1 MSIRSYGN
9 MPDTSLV
16 LYLVRHGEAEH
27 NVLGVGSSLPE
38 ITERHL
44 TERGKEQI
52 QAAAEHLAGQS
63 VDAIIA
69 SPLVRTQETA
79 AIISEKTGVPVQTD
93 DRLHETGLGVFN
105 EQPIRR
111 FFGKYPDPTTRISIR
126 EDDGVESFDTM
137 RARLESFLADVWSHY
152 AGKTVV
158 VVSHG
163 DPLEQLHGIVTGEG
177 VATAAMGWSPSKGSC
192 TRIIWTP

>member
-1 MSIRSYGN
+1 
-9 MPDTSLV
+9 MPEATT
-16 LYLVRHGEAEH
+16 LYLVRHGEAEQ

-38 ITERHL
+38 ITKRHL
-44 TERGKEQI
+44 TERGREQVR
-52 QAAAEHLAGQS
+52 ATADFLAGQP

-105 EQPIRR
+105 EQSIRR
-111 FFGKYPDPTTRISIR
+111 FFGKYPDPTMRISIQD
-126 EDDGVESFDTM
+126 DDGVESFDTM
-137 RARLESFLADVWSHY
+137 RARLESFLDDVRERY

-163 DPLEQLHGIVTGEG
+163 DPLDQLHGIVMGEG
-177 VATAAMGWSPSKGSC
+177 IATAAMGWSPSKGSC
-192 TRIIWTP
+192 TKIICT

>member
-1 MSIRSYGN
+1 MSIRSYSN

-38 ITERHL
+38 ITERQVK
-44 TERGKEQI
+44 ERGKEQI
-52 QAAAEHLAGQS
+52 RAAAELLAGQS

-105 EQPIRR
+105 EQSIRR
-111 FFGKYPDPTTRISIR
+111 FFGKYPDPTMRISIQD
-126 EDDGVESFDTM
+126 DDGVESFDTM
-137 RARLESFLADVWSHY
+137 RARLESFLDDVRERY

-163 DPLEQLHGIVTGEG
+163 DPLEQLHGIVMGEG
-177 VATAAMGWSPSKGSC
+177 IATAAMGWSPSKGGC
-192 TRIIWTP
+192 TKMVVA

>member
-1 MSIRSYGN
+1 MSQDI
-9 MPDTSLV
+9 V

-52 QAAAEHLAGQS
+52 RAAADLLAEQS
-63 VDAIIA
+63 IDAIIA
-69 SPLVRTQETA
+69 SPLLRTQETA
-79 AIISEKTGVPVQTD
+79 AIIAEKTGVLVQTD

-105 EQPIRR
+105 EQPIKR
-111 FFGKYPDPTTRISIR
+111 FFGKYPDASMRISVH
-126 EDDGVESFDTM
+126 EDDGVENFDTM
-137 RARLESFLADVWSHY
+137 RGRLESFLDDVRERY

-163 DPLEQLHGIVTGEG
+163 DPLEQLHGLIVGEG
-177 VATAAMGWSPSKGSC
+177 VAEAAVGWSPSKGSC
-192 TRIIWTP
+192 TRMIWKDVQ

>member
-1 MSIRSYGN
+1 MS
-9 MPDTSLV
+9 DTSLV

-27 NVLGVGSSLPE
+27 NVLRVGSSLPE

-44 TERGKEQI
+44 TDRGKEQI
-52 QAAAEHLAGQS
+52 RAAAELLAGQS
-63 VDAIIA
+63 IDAIIA

-79 AIISEKTGVPVQTD
+79 AIISEKTGIPVETD

-105 EQPIRR
+105 EQPIRQ
-111 FFGKYPDPTTRISIR
+111 FFGKYPDPTMRTSIH

-137 RARLESFLADVWSHY
+137 RERLASFLADVWARY
-152 AGKTVV
+152 AGRTVV

-163 DPLEQLHGIVTGEG
+163 DPLEQLHGLIVGEG
-177 VATAAMGWSPSKGSC
+177 AAAAAVGWYPAKGSC
-192 TRIIWTP
+192 TRVVYMGK

>member
-1 MSIRSYGN
+1 MS
-9 MPDTSLV
+9 DTSLV

-27 NVLGVGSSLPE
+27 NVLRVGSSLPE

-52 QAAAEHLAGQS
+52 RAAAELLAEQPI
-63 VDAIIA
+63 DAIIA

-111 FFGKYPDPTTRISIR
+111 FFGKYPDPTMRTSIH

-137 RARLESFLADVWSHY
+137 RERLASFLADVWAHY
-152 AGKTVV
+152 AGRTVV

-163 DPLEQLHGIVTGEG
+163 DPLEQLHGLILGEG
-177 VATAAMGWSPSKGSC
+177 AAEAALGWSPSKGSC
-192 TRIIWTP
+192 TRVVYMGE

>member
-1 MSIRSYGN
+1 MSQCII
-9 MPDTSLV
+9 

-44 TERGKEQI
+44 TERGREQI
-52 QAAAEHLAGQS
+52 RVAAELLAEQS
-63 VDAIIA
+63 IDAIIA

-79 AIISEKTGVPVQTD
+79 VLIAEKIGVPVQTD

-105 EQPIRR
+105 EQPIQR
-111 FFGKYPDPTTRISIR
+111 FFGKYPDPTMRTSIH
-126 EDDGVESFDTM
+126 EADGVESFESM
-137 RARLESFLADVWSHY
+137 RERLQSFLDDIWEHY

-163 DPLEQLHGIVTGEG
+163 DPLEQLHGLILGEG
-177 VATAAMGWSPSKGSC
+177 AAAAATGWYPAKGSC
-192 TRIIWTP
+192 TKVEWQGNKE